1 MAQAYPTEC
10 SPYIR
15 RPLRSLQQA
24 CQDRCAPSARRARR
38 CANCPLLLAARQEGL
53 PDNAMIAGE
62 RRIALVRCRR
72 KTACL
77 D

>member
-1 MAQAYPTEC
+1 MAHVYPSDC

-24 CQDRCAPSARRARR
+24 CQDRCARRMRR
-38 CANCPLLLAARQEGL
+38 CANCPLLLASRPECL
-53 PDNAMIAGE
+53 PDSAMIAGE
-62 RRIALVRCRR
+62 RRIALSHSRR
-72 KTACL
+72 KAPYL

>member
-1 MAQAYPTEC
+1 MARSYPDEC

-24 CQDRCAPSARRARR
+24 CQDRCSPSASRSWR
-38 CANCPLLLAARQEGL
+38 CANCPLLLTSRTEDL
-53 PDNAMIAGE
+53 PDHAMIAAKPRG
-62 RRIALVRCRR
+62 ALSPSRR
-72 KTACL
+72 KTPCF

>member
-1 MAQAYPTEC
+1 MAHSYPTEC

-24 CQDRCAPSARRARR
+24 CQDRCASNARRARR
-38 CANCPLLLAARQEGL
+38 CANCPLVLVSRQEAL

-62 RRIALVRCRR
+62 RRVAFSRNRR
-72 KTACL
+72 KTMCF